1 MFRGEETLRVTTDV
15 SVGDFD
21 DKVREAFE
29 SIGDVEVSKG
39 GSLSF
44 FPRSSLSSFF
54 STVTIRGAIKKTD
67 DGYKVSVD
75 YNLAPSAALWV
86 IAVLCMFFLLCI
98 GGVIII
104 APLIID
110 KPNVARCVENGMR
123 NLKDEFGK
131 SGRNLRSS

>member
-123 NLKDEFGK
+123 NLTLQ
-131 SGRNLRSS
+131 R